1 MVEDVSLDKLTVL
14 ATFQCQCVTTV
25 GVHQY
30 ELDIL
35 LLIEIAI
42 LLHELIVIL
51 IEVFAQMFT
60 RLMCL
65 CLVVIE
71 LLVCLRKS
79 YIQHGAFLLF
89 RFEVERCEG
98 SSVLADFGQKTY
110 HAVLNYH

>member
-25 GVHQY
+25 GVHHN

-35 LLIEIAI
+35 LLVEIAI
-42 LLHELIVIL
+42 LGYKLIVIL

-65 CLVVIE
+65 RL
-71 LLVCLRKS
+71 
-79 YIQHGAFLLF
+79 
-89 RFEVERCEG
+89 
-98 SSVLADFGQKTY
+98 
-110 HAVLNYH
+110 